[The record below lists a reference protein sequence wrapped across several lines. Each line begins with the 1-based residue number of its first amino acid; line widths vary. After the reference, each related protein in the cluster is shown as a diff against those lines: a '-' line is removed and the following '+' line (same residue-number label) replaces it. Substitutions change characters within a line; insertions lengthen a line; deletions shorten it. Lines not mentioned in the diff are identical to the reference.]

1 MKNSIQIDDIAPKV
15 VSLVK
20 SVKRN
25 ADGSEQLV
33 WLNKNVDTQTIS
45 LTFATDNVRPS
56 KRLGAKRKVRAI
68 QPFPDFTA
76 QEVCDLI
83 YDNLAPPMQAFVQ
96 ELVRQDIVKDNAGI
110 SEERIETLMKIALY
124 KDKQHYVEL
133 ALSEMPKEV
142 ELNGNFQIVQQ
153 EFAVAISPY
162 VKGNNKAFIS
172 DLASAIKQY
181 GKYQSFGKRF
191 VGSAIRGAFQQ
202 YKKGALLASMMNK
215 RGEFDINKL
224 EDIAVAEQNNI
235 LKLISDRMFG
245 VKNKDVYSTSLFKR
259 PNNKSSLLKTVDG
272 EYILQTQ
279 SVIDV
284 TEKPKTNKEEWLLMS
299 THILI
304 DHDANSQGIIDARL
318 ARQSSVVNT
327 LDKDD
332 ADEEEDETSETTEA
346 ELEGT
351 EK

>member
-1 MKNSIQIDDIAPKV
+1 MKNSIQIGAIAPKV
-15 VSLVK
+15 VNLVK

-33 WLNKNVDTQTIS
+33 WLNKNVDTKNIS
-45 LTFATDNVRPS
+45 LTFETDNVRSS
-56 KRLGAKRKVRAI
+56 KRLGAKRKVKAI
-68 QPFPDFTA
+68 QTFPELSVE
-76 QEVCDLI
+76 EVCDLI
-83 YDNLAPPMQAFVQ
+83 YDNLAPSMQAFVQ

-110 SEERIETLMKIALY
+110 SEERVETLVEIALY
-124 KDKQHYVEL
+124 KDRQHYVEL
-133 ALSEMPKEV
+133 ALSKMPEKV
-142 ELNGNFQIVQQ
+142 RLNGNFQIVQQ

-172 DLASAIKQY
+172 DLVSAIEQY

-202 YKKGALLASMMNK
+202 YKKGALLASMMNE

-235 LKLISDRMFG
+235 LKLISERMFG
-245 VKNKDVYSTSLFKR
+245 VKNKDVYTTSIFKR

-279 SVIDV
+279 SVVDV
-284 TEKPKTNKEEWLLMS
+284 TDQAGINEEEWLLMS
-299 THILI
+299 THLLV

-318 ARQSSVVNT
+318 ARQSSVVST

-332 ADEEEDETSETTEA
+332 ADDEEDETSETAEA